1 MTQSGSTPKLSFKDS
16 YGLSDDEDLFRRT
29 VREFAEQEI
38 MPIAAEHDESGEFPH
53 ATIKGMADLGL
64 FGLTLPEEYGGV
76 GAGSVESALAMEEI
90 ARADA
95 VHALALSVSLSLVAE
110 PILRFGSAAQKDR
123 YLPKLASGE
132 WIGSYCL
139 SEPGSGSDA
148 AGMQTRATRNG
159 DDWILNG
166 TKAWVSNA
174 GEAGIYLVYAI
185 SNPEKPKGKNVSAF
199 LIEADNPGLRLGA
212 PEKKLGI
219 KASTTRLVFLEDC
232 RVSSD
237 AVLGDVDLGF
247 RIAMATLD
255 AGRIGIAAQSLGIA
269 QRALD
274 ESLTYA
280 KDRKAFDRRIADFQA
295 IQWMLAEMALK
306 VEASRLL
313 ILRAARL
320 RQAGLPITKE
330 ASMAKLHASEAA
342 NFCADRA
349 VQIHGGYGYSREYPV
364 EKLFR
369 DARITTIYEGTSEIQ
384 RLVIS
389 RQILAD

>member
-1 MTQSGSTPKLSFKDS
+1 MGDRGGSQALSILTHAKALWDKKGRAVPCVASVLSVLCIIEGAADMTQSGSVPKLSFKDS

-53 ATIKGMADLGL
+53 TTIKGMADLGL

-110 PILRFGSAAQKDR
+110 PILRFGSAPQKDR

-148 AGMQTRATRNG
+148 AGMETRATRNG

-166 TKAWVSNA
+166 TKAWISNA

-185 SNPEKPKGKNVSAF
+185 SNPEKPKGRNVSAF
-199 LIEADNPGLRLGA
+199 LIESDNPGLRLGA

-237 AVLGDVDLGF
+237 AMLGDVDLGF
-247 RIAMATLD
+247 RIAMATLERRPHRHRCPV
-255 AGRIGIAAQSLGIA
+255 AGDRSA
-269 QRALD
+269 RA
-274 ESLTYA
+274 
-280 KDRKAFDRRIADFQA
+280 
-295 IQWMLAEMALK
+295 
-306 VEASRLL
+306 
-313 ILRAARL
+313 
-320 RQAGLPITKE
+320 
-330 ASMAKLHASEAA
+330 
-342 NFCADRA
+342 
-349 VQIHGGYGYSREYPV
+349 
-364 EKLFR
+364 
-369 DARITTIYEGTSEIQ
+369 
-384 RLVIS
+384 
-389 RQILAD
+389 

>member
-1 MTQSGSTPKLSFKDS
+1 MTQSTSLPRLSFKDS
-16 YGLSDDEDLFRRT
+16 FGLTDDQDLFRRT

-53 ATIKGMADLGL
+53 ATIKGMAELGL
-64 FGLTLPEEYGGV
+64 FGLTLPEGYGGV
-76 GAGSVESALAMEEI
+76 GAGSIEYALAMEEI

-95 VHALALSVSLSLVAE
+95 VHALALSVSLSLVSE
-110 PILRFGSAAQKDR
+110 PILKFGTDGQRQR
-123 YLPKLASGE
+123 YLPRLASGE

-148 AGMQTRATRNG
+148 AGMQARAVRDG
-159 DDWILNG
+159 DEWVLNG
-166 TKAWVSNA
+166 TKAWISNA
-174 GEAGIYLVYAI
+174 GEAGLYLVYAL
-185 SNPEKPKGKNVSAF
+185 SDPAGRKGRNVSAF

-219 KASTTRLVFLEDC
+219 RASTTRLVFLEDC
-232 RVSSD
+232 RVSVD

-274 ESLTYA
+274 ESLSYA
-280 KDRKAFDRRIADFQA
+280 RERQAFGHTIAEFQA
-295 IQWMLAEMALK
+295 IQWMLADMALK
-306 VEASRLL
+306 VDASRLL

-320 RQAGLPITKE
+320 REAGLPITRE

-389 RQILAD
+389 RQLLAD

>member
-1 MTQSGSTPKLSFKDS
+1 MTQSPGAARLSFKDS
-16 YGLSDDEDLFRRT
+16 FGLTDDQDLFRRT
-29 VREFAEQEI
+29 VREFAEGEI

-76 GAGSVESALAMEEI
+76 GAGPIESALAMEEI

-95 VHALALSVSLSLVAE
+95 THSLALSVSLSLVSE
-110 PILRFGSAAQKDR
+110 PILKFGTAAQKDR
-123 YLPKLASGE
+123 YLPRLASGE
-132 WIGSYCL
+132 WLGSYCL

-148 AGMQTRATRNG
+148 AGMQARATRDG

-166 TKAWVSNA
+166 TKAWISNA
-174 GEAGIYLVYAI
+174 GEAGLYLVYAI
-185 SNPEKPKGKNVSAF
+185 SDPSKAKGRNVSAF

-219 KASTTRLVFLEDC
+219 RASTTSLVFLEDC
-232 RVSSD
+232 RVAAD
-237 AVLGDVDLGF
+237 AVLGEVDLGF

-255 AGRIGIAAQSLGIA
+255 AGRIGIAAQALGIA

-274 ESLTYA
+274 ESITYA
-280 KDRKAFDRRIADFQA
+280 KDRRAFDKPIADFQA
-295 IQWMLAEMALK
+295 IQWMLADMALK

-320 RQAGLPITKE
+320 RAAGLPITRE

-389 RQILAD
+389 RQLLAN

>member
-1 MTQSGSTPKLSFKDS
+1 MSQSTTVPRLSFKDS
-16 YGLSDDEDLFRRT
+16 FGLTDDQDLFRRT

-53 ATIKGMADLGL
+53 ATIKGMAELGL

-76 GAGSVESALAMEEI
+76 GAGAVEYALAMEEI
-90 ARADA
+90 SRADA
-95 VHALALSVSLSLVAE
+95 VHALALSVSLSLVSE
-110 PILRFGSAAQKDR
+110 PILKFGTDAQRAR
-123 YLPKLASGE
+123 YLPKLASGD

-148 AGMQTRATRNG
+148 AGMQARAVRDG
-159 DDWILNG
+159 DGWVLNG
-166 TKAWVSNA
+166 TKAWISNA
-174 GEAGIYLVYAI
+174 GEAGLYLVYAL
-185 SNPEKPKGKNVSAF
+185 SDPAGKKGRNVSAY
-199 LIEADNPGLRLGA
+199 LIEAENPGLRLGA

-219 KASTTRLVFLEDC
+219 RASTTRLVFLEDC
-232 RVSSD
+232 RVSAD
-237 AVLGDVDLGF
+237 AVLGDVDQGF

-274 ESLTYA
+274 ESLNYA
-280 KDRKAFDRRIADFQA
+280 RDRQAFDRPIAEFQA
-295 IQWMLAEMALK
+295 IQWMLADMALK
-306 VEASRLL
+306 VDASRLL

-320 RQAGLPITKE
+320 REAGLPITKE

-389 RQILAD
+389 RQLLAD

>member
-1 MTQSGSTPKLSFKDS
+1 
-16 YGLSDDEDLFRRT
+16 
-29 VREFAEQEI
+29 
-38 MPIAAEHDESGEFPH
+38 
-53 ATIKGMADLGL
+53 
-64 FGLTLPEEYGGV
+64 
-76 GAGSVESALAMEEI
+76 
-90 ARADA
+90 
-95 VHALALSVSLSLVAE
+95 
-110 PILRFGSAAQKDR
+110 
-123 YLPKLASGE
+123 
-132 WIGSYCL
+132 
-139 SEPGSGSDA
+139 
-148 AGMQTRATRNG
+148 
-159 DDWILNG
+159 
-166 TKAWVSNA
+166 
-174 GEAGIYLVYAI
+174 
-185 SNPEKPKGKNVSAF
+185 
-199 LIEADNPGLRLGA
+199 LGA

-219 KASTTRLVFLEDC
+219 RASTTRLVFLEDC
-232 RVSSD
+232 RVSAD

-274 ESLTYA
+274 ESLNYA
-280 KDRKAFDRRIADFQA
+280 RERQAFDRPISEFQA
-295 IQWMLAEMALK
+295 IQWMLADMALK
-306 VEASRLL
+306 VDASRLL

-320 RQAGLPITKE
+320 REAGLPITKE

-389 RQILAD
+389 RQLLAD

>member
-1 MTQSGSTPKLSFKDS
+1 
-16 YGLSDDEDLFRRT
+16 
-29 VREFAEQEI
+29 
-38 MPIAAEHDESGEFPH
+38 
-53 ATIKGMADLGL
+53 
-64 FGLTLPEEYGGV
+64 
-76 GAGSVESALAMEEI
+76 
-90 ARADA
+90 
-95 VHALALSVSLSLVAE
+95 
-110 PILRFGSAAQKDR
+110 
-123 YLPKLASGE
+123 
-132 WIGSYCL
+132 L
-139 SEPGSGSDA
+139 SEPASGSDA
-148 AGMQTRATRNG
+148 AGMQARAVRDGNE
-159 DDWILNG
+159 WVLNG
-166 TKAWVSNA
+166 TKAWISNA
-174 GEAGIYLVYAI
+174 GEAGLYLVYAL
-185 SNPEKPKGKNVSAF
+185 SDPHGRKGRNVSTF

-219 KASTTRLVFLEDC
+219 RASTTRLVFLEDC
-232 RVSSD
+232 HVTAD
-237 AVLGDVDLGF
+237 AVLGEVDLGF

-274 ESLTYA
+274 ESLAYA
-280 KDRKAFDRRIADFQA
+280 KERQAFDRPIAEFQA
-295 IQWMLAEMALK
+295 IQWMLADMALK
-306 VEASRLL
+306 IDASRLL

-320 RQAGLPITKE
+320 REAGLPITKE

-389 RQILAD
+389 RQLLSD

>member
-1 MTQSGSTPKLSFKDS
+1 MTQSPSAPKLSFKDS
-16 YGLSDDEDLFRRT
+16 FGLTDDQDLFRRT

-53 ATIKGMADLGL
+53 TTIKGMGELGL

-76 GAGSVESALAMEEI
+76 GAGAVEYALAMEEI
-90 ARADA
+90 SRADA
-95 VHALALSVSLSLVAE
+95 VHALALSVSLSLVSE
-110 PILRFGSAAQKDR
+110 PILKFGTDEQRAR

-148 AGMQTRATRNG
+148 AGMQARAVRDG
-159 DDWILNG
+159 DGWVLNG
-166 TKAWVSNA
+166 TKAWISNA
-174 GEAGIYLVYAI
+174 GEAGLYLVYAL
-185 SNPEKPKGKNVSAF
+185 SDPTGRKGRNVSAY

-219 KASTTRLVFLEDC
+219 RASTTRLVFLEDC
-232 RVSSD
+232 RVSAD
-237 AVLGDVDLGF
+237 AVLGDVDLGC

-274 ESLTYA
+274 ESLNYA
-280 KDRKAFDRRIADFQA
+280 RERQAFDRPISEFQA
-295 IQWMLAEMALK
+295 IQWMLADMALK
-306 VEASRLL
+306 VDASRLL

-320 RQAGLPITKE
+320 REAGLPITKE

-389 RQILAD
+389 RQLLAD

>member
-1 MTQSGSTPKLSFKDS
+1 MTQSGSTPNLSFKDS

-166 TKAWVSNA
+166 TKAWISNA
-174 GEAGIYLVYAI
+174 GEAGVYLVYAI
-185 SNPEKPKGKNVSAF
+185 SNPEKPKGRNVSAF

-389 RQILAD
+389 RQLLAD

>member
-1 MTQSGSTPKLSFKDS
+1 MTQSTSTPRLSFKDS
-16 YGLSDDEDLFRRT
+16 FGLTDDQDLFRRT
-29 VREFAEQEI
+29 VREFAEHEI

-53 ATIKGMADLGL
+53 ATIKGMAELGL
-64 FGLTLPEEYGGV
+64 FGLTLPEQYGGV
-76 GAGSVESALAMEEI
+76 GAGTVEYVLAMEEV

-95 VHALALSVSLSLVAE
+95 VHALALSVSLSLVSE
-110 PILRFGSAAQKDR
+110 PILSFGTDAQKDR

-139 SEPGSGSDA
+139 SEPASGSDA
-148 AGMQTRATRNG
+148 AGMQAHATRDGNE
-159 DDWILNG
+159 WVLNG
-166 TKAWVSNA
+166 TKAWISNA
-174 GEAGIYLVYAI
+174 GEAGLYLVYAL
-185 SNPEKPKGKNVSAF
+185 SDPSGRKGRNVSAF

-219 KASTTRLVFLEDC
+219 RASTTCLVFLEDC
-232 RVSSD
+232 RVPAD
-237 AVLGDVDLGF
+237 AVLGEVDLGF

-280 KDRKAFDRRIADFQA
+280 KDRQAFDRPIADFQA
-295 IQWMLAEMALK
+295 IQWMLADMALK
-306 VEASRLL
+306 VDASRLL

-320 RQAGLPITKE
+320 REAGLPITRE

-389 RQILAD
+389 RQLLAD